1 MRTPALSTETPTA
14 VDSAGVL
21 PQRNGHLADAHHS
34 HVCYYS
40 IKRVGRRDGVGNRA
54 PFLGHPCKGGHQ
66 GSLPPLFL
74 YTRNA
79 PLIHPSAWKEY
90 SPKFELRLHGVL
102 RSSPRVYPDRISRI
116 WVMRSLL

>member
-54 PFLGHPCKGGHQ
+54 PFLGHPYKGGHQ

-79 PLIHPSAWKEY
+79 PLIHPSAWKVN
-90 SPKFELRLHGVL
+90 SPKFGCSTQ
-102 RSSPRVYPDRISRI
+102 SSEASTLGRRA
-116 WVMRSLL
+116 